1 MRHRTATFKINR
13 SSAHVRALLANAVC
27 SLLEHGRITTTL
39 VKAKEIRRFADK
51 AITMGKAGSLHA
63 RSLATSLLHQHGIVK
78 RLFEEI
84 APQYKERNGGYTRI
98 MKLGPR
104 RGDAAELA
112 ILELVENDE
121 TATAAKTAAEAPK
134 AEEAPKSEDAP
145 NAEDAPQA
153 DDAPKA

>member
-1 MRHRTATFKINR
+1 MRHHVHTFKVGR
-13 SSAHVRALLANAVC
+13 TTAHRKAMLANAVC
-27 SLLEHGRITTTL
+27 SLIEHGRITTTL

-63 RSLATSLLHQHGIVK
+63 RSQATSLLHQHGVVK

-121 TATAAKTAAEAPK
+121 AAKAAKEAAEASKAEEAPK
-134 AEEAPKSEDAP
+134 AEEAKAD
-145 NAEDAPQA
+145 NAAPQA
-153 DDAPKA
+153 